1 VIYKI
6 LQHSHEVCVI
16 KNVYILYKGVV
27 LTMNTYAN
35 LKNEIKIISNEIS
48 FLYKKQ
54 DELNKK
60 IQEICLHENKI
71 TLTNVEYSGMLQD
84 VEYCNDCKKTMLL
97 S

>member
-1 VIYKI
+1 
-6 LQHSHEVCVI
+6 
-16 KNVYILYKGVV
+16 
-27 LTMNTYAN
+27 MNTYAY
-35 LKNEIKIISNEIS
+35 LMNEIQIISNEIS
-48 FLYKKQ
+48 LLYKKQ

-97 S
+97 N